1 MDAACDGDGILLRT
15 SFMRCGPPLPPTTAS
30 LLVPGTQQ
38 SSRADPRA
46 ASCLLLLQRLRARER
61 KPCVVVKQ
69 HRHPAIEEDQTVVL

>member
-38 SSRADPRA
+38 SSGADPRA

-69 HRHPAIEEDQTVVL
+69 HRRPAIEDQTVVL